1 MLAPGLADNRAGGT
15 PDNGVLDMGWE
26 FFGELCRGLALKVAR
41 SGWQPEIIVGIA
53 KAGVIPGAVVASI
66 LRKDFFSLKIS
77 RDVEGMTPAA
87 RPRILSAAPKEA
99 RGRRVLIVD
108 EVCTSGETLRMATN
122 ALRQVGPEE
131 IRTATSLVKVGGHR
145 PDFYA
150 LETDATAIFPWDRV
164 VVNED
169 GDIVTNPMYEGLVEI
184 G

>member
-1 MLAPGLADNRAGGT
+1 MPGQELVNRRARGGAPVD
-15 PDNGVLDMGWE
+15 VLDMGWE
-26 FFGELCRGLALKVAR
+26 FFGELCRALALKVAR
-41 SGWQPEIIVGIA
+41 SGWEPEIIVGIA

-77 RDVEGMTPAA
+77 RDVDGLAPGD

-122 ALRQVGPEE
+122 ALRSVGPEE
-131 IRTATSLVKVGGHR
+131 IRTATSLVKLGGHR

-150 LETDATAIFPWDRV
+150 LETEATTIFPWDRV
-164 VVNED
+164 VVSAD
-169 GDIVTNPMYEGLVEI
+169 GEIITNPMYEGLVEVE
-184 G
+184 